1 MLQKYRNN
9 IIKVTTYNII
19 YFLLTQKHRAVLEQG
34 SQSLDGNGI
43 LASQS
48 YCADLSNQV
57 GFDFRQDSR

>member
-9 IIKVTTYNII
+9 IIKVTTYSII
-19 YFLLTQKHRAVLEQG
+19 YFLLTQKHTAGLEQG
-34 SQSLDGNGI
+34 SQSWDRNGI